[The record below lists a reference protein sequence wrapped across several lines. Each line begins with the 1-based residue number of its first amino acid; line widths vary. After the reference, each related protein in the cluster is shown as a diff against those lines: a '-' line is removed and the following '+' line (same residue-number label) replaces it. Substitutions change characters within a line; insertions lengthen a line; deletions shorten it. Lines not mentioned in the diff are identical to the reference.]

1 MSLLGEKM
9 SKINGINEN
18 VIQIGKGLEK
28 GIFLYPSLDGLLQG
42 ILGKNTPLPYKEI
55 NGRYT
60 DNFGGRIAKAINYTI
75 GTAFAFVPWLVSRSI
90 RAAVYDAPRGIL
102 SKFAP
107 TDAHRE
113 EQVLADLDYAIKE
126 TRAALVAIGFIED
139 KTDGIVDRTNKFAAS
154 PDSQYSS
161 DLERWIEYC
170 SSTYE
175 PALATL
181 RMHYTNAREIVI
193 KYQDLIKQR
202 NGQVPIDDIGKRLAE
217 FRRLSD
223 ILFLEIDTHRYHI

>member
-90 RAAVYDAPRGIL
+90 RVAVYYAPRRMQLIQ
-102 SKFAP
+102 
-107 TDAHRE
+107 T
-113 EQVLADLDYAIKE
+113 LAV
-126 TRAALVAIGFIED
+126 VA
-139 KTDGIVDRTNKFAAS
+139 
-154 PDSQYSS
+154 DSQS
-161 DLERWIEYC
+161 
-170 SSTYE
+170 
-175 PALATL
+175 
-181 RMHYTNAREIVI
+181 H
-193 KYQDLIKQR
+193 
-202 NGQVPIDDIGKRLAE
+202 GKCLGWQAHAHPQ
-217 FRRLSD
+217 S
-223 ILFLEIDTHRYHI
+223 I